1 MDGKASIKIIYYIS
15 ILGGEKL
22 ITNNFA
28 IDRKKENIG
37 KTNKDIIKIYIL
49 L

>member
-1 MDGKASIKIIYYIS
+1 
-15 ILGGEKL
+15 L

-49 L
+49 LWNLSMLMLEAR